1 MPKSFHTFFMMLTL
15 GFFLLPMLS
24 HACGIKAEKACCT
37 KEISSKSPTKKCCK
51 ESSDKHEKKSCDGK
65 CGHSNCTAASVISI
79 IAVFTDIAF
88 SANVFDFSD
97 EKQQFHDLKTFISSG
112 FSSLWLIPK
121 IG

>member
-1 MPKSFHTFFMMLTL
+1 MQNLLRTNLIMLTL
-15 GFFLLPMLS
+15 GFFLLPMFS
-24 HACGIKAEKACCT
+24 HACGLKAEKACCT
-37 KEISSKSPTKKCCK
+37 KEVSSKSNAKKCCK
-51 ESSDKHEKKSCDGK
+51 DNSTNNEHKGCDGK
-65 CGHSNCTAASVISI
+65 CGHANCTSASVLTLF
-79 IAVFTDIAF
+79 AVFTDVVF